1 MQHAPRTD
9 IVVWSKAALVN
20 VVLSICFLVFG
31 SSPAPAQTYPTARW
45 YDEPQYEPP
54 EHPVDMQHMRL
65 EVQFVPAQGLVRG
78 AVTHRFV
85 PLRATVD
92 SLFFHGP
99 RIRVSGVSYNGKAV
113 RYSSTDDGVIVRLA
127 PPARWGETDS
137 VTLQYEANP
146 QRGLYF
152 IGWNDS
158 TGVSRK
164 QIWSQGQGINN
175 RHWFPCYDEQNDK
188 LITETIVT
196 FDSRYSVLSN
206 GTRVSTRRNADG
218 TTTWHYRM
226 SRPHSVYLVMLGI
239 GVYAVDERQSR
250 SGVPL
255 HLWYY
260 PEYPERVEPTY
271 RYSAE
276 AVDFLEEETGVPY
289 PWESY
294 AQIPVQDFLHGA
306 MENTTATVF
315 GDFYLVDQRSFLNKN
330 YIRVNVHELTH
341 QWFGDYVTGRA
352 SRNSWLHESFATFY
366 PKLFLRRVEGEDA
379 YQWARKL
386 EHDAAHEAA
395 KRDRLPIL
403 HSRAGSDRVYEK
415 GSAVLDMMR
424 YTFGEEAVRRVVT
437 HYLKAHAYGLVET
450 NDLYQAFQD
459 VLGLSPRWFLEQ
471 WIYRGGEPQYAV
483 AHEDVTIRSIRQT
496 RITIRQSHERDEL
509 VGLFRMPVVF
519 AVRYADGS
527 MDTAHV
533 MVEQESQ
540 TVDIPNPRNKK
551 VDFVLFDPG
560 NWILKTVLFPRPFAE
575 LEAQALR
582 APQMIDRYDAAAA
595 MRDIDP
601 RTKRELLCRLYKQE
615 RFGPLRAEAVTQLVN
630 DPHEDSRALVRQAME
645 DPAVEVRSAVANT
658 FSAVPPEE
666 RGLFERLLTDSSYE
680 IVAVTLRKLT
690 AQFPAETDRYL
701 ALTASDRGVGNAVRV
716 LWHEIRSGR
725 GVEASRD
732 SLARMA
738 APASEFR
745 TRVNAFEALCRLNH
759 LDADIVHSLCD
770 AMTHPNGRLRGP
782 ATEVAR
788 KFLEQSA
795 HKTLFHQAVE
805 SGTWPDWKRKILTEI
820 LEDA

>member
-1 MQHAPRTD
+1 MSVTAG
-9 IVVWSKAALVN
+9 IG
-20 VVLSICFLVFG
+20 FLVFG
-31 SSPAPAQTYPTARW
+31 GLPASGQTYPTARW

-54 EHPVDMQHMRL
+54 EHQVDMQHMRL
-65 EVQFVPAQGLVRG
+65 EIQFVPAEGLVRG
-78 AVTHRFV
+78 TVTHRFV

-92 SLFFHGP
+92 SLFLHGP
-99 RIRVSGVSYNGKAV
+99 GIRVNAVSYNGRTA
-113 RYSSTDDGVIVRLA
+113 RFSSTDDGVIVRLA
-127 PPARWGETDS
+127 PAARWGETDS

-146 QRGLYF
+146 QRGLFF

-158 TGVSRK
+158 TGASRK

-175 RHWFPCYDEQNDK
+175 RHWIPCYDEQNDK
-188 LITETIVT
+188 LTTETIVT
-196 FDSRYSVLSN
+196 FDSRFSVLSN
-206 GTRVSTRRNADG
+206 GTRVSNRRNADG

-226 SRPHSVYLVMLGI
+226 SHPHSLYLVMLGI
-239 GVYAVDERQSR
+239 GTYAVQERQSR

-260 PEYPERVEPTY
+260 PEYPERIEPTY

-276 AVDFLEEETGVPY
+276 AVDFLAEETGVPY

-294 AQIPVQDFLHGA
+294 AQIPVQDFMHGA
-306 MENTTATVF
+306 MENTTATLF
-315 GDFYLVDQRSFLNKN
+315 GDFYLVDQRSFLDKN

-341 QWFGDYVTGRA
+341 QWFGNFITGRV

-366 PKLFLRRVEGEDA
+366 PKLFLRRIEGEDA

-386 EHDAAHEAA
+386 EHDAAREAA
-395 KRDRLPIL
+395 ARDRFPIL

-424 YTFGEEAVRRVVT
+424 YTFGEDAIRRVVT

-459 VLGLSPRWFLEQ
+459 VLGLSPRWFFEE
-471 WIYRGGEPQYAV
+471 WIYRGGEPQYAIT
-483 AHEDVTIRSIRQT
+483 HEDITIGSKRQT
-496 RITIRQSHERDEL
+496 RITVRQTHERDEL

-519 AVRYADGS
+519 AVHYADGS
-527 MDTAHV
+527 MDTARV
-533 MVEQESQ
+533 MVERESQ
-540 TVDIPNPRNKK
+540 SVDIPNPRNKP

-560 NWILKTVLFPRPFAE
+560 NWILKTVSYPRPFAE
-575 LEAQALR
+575 LEAQASR

-601 RTKRELLCRLYKQE
+601 GTKRASLCRLYRQE

-630 DPHEDSRALVRQAME
+630 DPHEDSRALVRQAIQ
-645 DPAVEVRSAVANT
+645 DPAVEVRSAVASRFN
-658 FSAVPPEE
+658 AVPPEE

-680 IVAVTLRKLT
+680 IVALSLRKLT

-701 ALTASDRGVGNAVRV
+701 AMTASDRGVGNAVRI
-716 LWHEIRSGR
+716 LWHEIRAGR
-725 GVEASRD
+725 GVEASLD
-732 SLARMA
+732 SLARLA
-738 APASEFR
+738 APASEFQ

-759 LDADIVHSLCD
+759 LDAGIVRSLCD

-782 ATEVAR
+782 ATGVAR

-795 HKTLFHQAVE
+795 HKTLFRRVVE
-805 SGTWPDWKRKILTEI
+805 SETWPEEKRKVLWEVVG
-820 LEDA
+820 DK